1 VYKDQLSS
9 ISGDIPKWSKGAVC
23 KTVVRGFDSPYR
35 LQGELKK
42 VKSKLLKLIDDYG
55 SAMYDLGEN
64 TNPDDNYYSRQAGIT
79 LWKLKKY
86 IENEVE
92 VKTPEKHNGKAR
104 PTRNEV

>member
-1 VYKDQLSS
+1 M
-9 ISGDIPKWSKGAVC
+9 WSKGAVC

-35 LQGELKK
+35 LQGKLKK

-64 TNPDDNYYSRQAGIT
+64 TDPNDNYYSRQAGIT
-79 LWKLKKY
+79 LHKLTKY
-86 IENEVE
+86 IENEIE

-104 PTRNEV
+104 PPRNEV